1 MKSLRLFAVLL
12 FAVLL
17 VSPAEARKRAVVT
30 HPDCNILFP
39 CIDVGPSVQGQRV
52 VKAMG
57 GFGIAKPVYERRSEI
72 THERGPN
79 AVVAHPS
86 GCPARAFCGC
96 GTAVRLL
103 GAPVRSLWLAA
114 NWFRFPR
121 AAPAPGMAAVRRHHV
136 FAIEQVLGNGK
147 VLAYD
152 PNSGG
157 HKTRIHVRSLAGYV
171 IVNPR
176 G

>member
-1 MKSLRLFAVLL
+1 MSLLRLFGVLL
-12 FAVLL
+12 FVALL
-17 VSPAEARKRAVVT
+17 VSPAEARKRIHTV

-39 CIDVGPSVQGQRV
+39 CDGVSVARGERI

-57 GFGIAKPVYERRSEI
+57 GFGTPRPQYQPRAEI
-72 THERGPN
+72 THQRH
-79 AVVAHPS
+79 ATAIVAHPA
-86 GCPARAFCGC
+86 GCPSRAFCGC

-103 GAPVRSLWLAA
+103 GSPVRSLWLAS

-121 AAPAPGMAAVRRHHV
+121 AAPAPGMAAVRRGHV

-157 HKTRIHVRSLAGYV
+157 HKTRIHVRSLAGYTV
-171 IVNPR
+171 VNPR
-176 G
+176 A

>member
-1 MKSLRLFAVLL
+1 MTLLRLIGTMLFVALL
-12 FAVLL
+12 AT
-17 VSPAEARKRAVVT
+17 PAEARKVRIA
-30 HPDCNILFP
+30 HPDCNVVFP
-39 CIDVGPSVQGQRV
+39 CIDVDTSTRGERV

-57 GFGIAKPVYERRSEI
+57 GFGTAQRVYQPRAEI
-72 THERGPN
+72 THGRPAN
-79 AVVAHPS
+79 TVVAHPA
-86 GCPARAFCGC
+86 GCPARLFCGC

-103 GAPVRSLWLAA
+103 GSPVRSLWLARA
-114 NWFRFPR
+114 WFKFPR
-121 AAPAPGMAAVRRHHV
+121 AAPAPGMAAVRRGHV

-157 HKTRIHVRSLAGYV
+157 RKTRIHVRSLAGYTV
-171 IVNPR
+171 VNPR

>member
-1 MKSLRLFAVLL
+1 MRIIIAAMAFLALL
-12 FAVLL
+12 A
-17 VSPAEARKRAVVT
+17 SPAEARKRTSAA

-39 CIDVGPSVQGQRV
+39 CQGVAASPRGERV

-57 GFGIAKPVYERRSEI
+57 GFGVAKPVYSRRAEI
-72 THERGPN
+72 TPQR
-79 AVVAHPS
+79 AAASVVAHPS
-86 GCPARAFCGC
+86 GCPSRAFCGC

-103 GAPVRSLWLAA
+103 GAPVRSLWLARA
-114 NWFRFPR
+114 WFKFPR
-121 AAPAPGMAAVRRHHV
+121 AAPAPGMAAVRNGHV
-136 FAIEQVLGNGK
+136 FAIEQVLGNGT

-157 HKTRIHVRSLAGYV
+157 RQTRIHVRSLAGYTV
-171 IVNPR
+171 VDPR

>member
-1 MKSLRLFAVLL
+1 MSTLRLLAVLL
-12 FAVLL
+12 FVTMLI
-17 VSPAEARKRAVVT
+17 SPAEARRQTLAA

-39 CIDVGPSVQGQRV
+39 CEGVSTARGERA

-57 GFGIAKPVYERRSEI
+57 GFGTARPQYQPRAEI
-72 THERGPN
+72 THQRH
-79 AVVAHPS
+79 AATVVAHPA

-103 GAPVRSLWLAA
+103 GSPVRSLWLAA

-121 AAPAPGMAAVRRHHV
+121 AAPAPGMAAVRRGHV
-136 FAIEQVLGNGK
+136 FAIEQVLGDGK

-157 HKTRIHVRSLAGYV
+157 HKTRIHVRSLAGFTV
-171 IVNPR
+171 VNPR
-176 G
+176 A